1 MGRKDRIC
9 FEFDPLN
16 NIAQVN
22 VLSLA
27 NHEVIFIIKVVFDL
41 RSWVQ
46 ETICVHDALVVRW
59 GYEILQ
65 FHLFIFSAKNFKTT
79 K

>member
-46 ETICVHDALVVRW
+46 ETICVHDALVVR
-59 GYEILQ
+59 
-65 FHLFIFSAKNFKTT
+65 
-79 K
+79 

>member
-1 MGRKDRIC
+1 MGRKDKIC
-9 FEFDPLN
+9 FEFDPLS

-46 ETICVHDALVVRW
+46 ETTCVTLNLFKVNIHDSFVVR
-59 GYEILQ
+59 
-65 FHLFIFSAKNFKTT
+65 
-79 K
+79 

>member
-27 NHEVIFIIKVVFDL
+27 NHVVIFIIKVIFDL

-46 ETICVHDALVVRW
+46 ETTC
-59 GYEILQ
+59 
-65 FHLFIFSAKNFKTT
+65 TT
-79 K
+79 YKSFVSNYP

>member
-1 MGRKDRIC
+1 MGRKDKIC
-9 FEFDPLN
+9 FEFDPLS

-46 ETICVHDALVVRW
+46 ETTCVT
-59 GYEILQ
+59 YKS
-65 FHLFIFSAKNFKTT
+65 F
-79 K
+79 

>member
-9 FEFDPLN
+9 FEFYPLS

-27 NHEVIFIIKVVFDL
+27 NHEVIFITKVVFDL

-46 ETICVHDALVVRW
+46 ETTCVT
-59 GYEILQ
+59 YKS
-65 FHLFIFSAKNFKTT
+65 F
-79 K
+79 